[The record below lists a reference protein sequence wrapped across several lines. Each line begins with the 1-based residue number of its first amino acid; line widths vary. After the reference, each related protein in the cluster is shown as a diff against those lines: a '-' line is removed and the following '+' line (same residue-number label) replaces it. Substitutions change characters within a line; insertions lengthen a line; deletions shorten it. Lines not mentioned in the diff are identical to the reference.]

1 MRSTGRVDKLNR
13 GKRGM
18 RSVTISVVAVSCV
31 SLLVFGSNTGIG
43 AESQRVAFAVRVLG
57 HPGSA
62 NALARAFHR
71 GRKGDNESA
80 LYELSSGIRQSAPGQ
95 RSAYPH
101 AAGHPRK

>member
-13 GKRGM
+13 GRRGM
-18 RSVTISVVAVSCV
+18 RSATISVVAVSCV
-31 SLLVFGSNTGIG
+31 SLLVFGSNKASAQNPSELRSPSEFSGIQDPQTR
-43 AESQRVAFAVRVLG
+43 S
-57 HPGSA
+57 
-62 NALARAFHR
+62 RAFHR
-71 GRKGDNESA
+71 GRKGHNESA